1 MLDMRSGAIPVNRE
15 ACTVTKRADNP
26 CMHPTLEIFRDAVA
40 QACQRHEVLRL
51 EVFGSAAGDGF
62 DPLRSDIDLIVQFSE
77 RAGPALFAHYFDLKQ
92 QLEAIFSRPVDLVM
106 EGALR
111 NPHFIQAV
119 NRTRE
124 PIYASPQPEAA

>member
-1 MLDMRSGAIPVNRE
+1 
-15 ACTVTKRADNP
+15 
-26 CMHPTLEIFRDAVA
+26 MHPSLDTYRDAVA
-40 QACQRHEVLRL
+40 QACQRHAVLRL
-51 EVFGSAAGDGF
+51 EVFGSAAGEGF

-92 QLEAIFSRPVDLVM
+92 QLEAIFNRPVDLVM
-106 EGALR
+106 DGALR
-111 NPHFIQAV
+111 NPHFIEAV

>member
-1 MLDMRSGAIPVNRE
+1 
-15 ACTVTKRADNP
+15 
-26 CMHPTLEIFRDAVA
+26 MHPSLDTFRHAVA
-40 QACQRHEVLRL
+40 QACQHHEVLSL
-51 EVFGSAAGDGF
+51 DVFGSAAGDGF
-62 DPLRSDIDLIVQFSE
+62 DPARSDIDLIVKFSD
-77 RAGPALFAHYFDLKQ
+77 RAGPALFEHYFDLKQ
-92 QLEAIFSRPVDLVM
+92 QLEVVFSRPVDLVM